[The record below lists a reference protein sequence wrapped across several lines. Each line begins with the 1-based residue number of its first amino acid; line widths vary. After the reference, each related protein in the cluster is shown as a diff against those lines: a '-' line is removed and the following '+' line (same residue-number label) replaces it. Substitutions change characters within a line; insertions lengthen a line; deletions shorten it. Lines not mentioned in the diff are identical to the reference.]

1 MRRRRRAGGWK
12 STVAAVLVAVMLAWL
27 QRNGYLTFDTA
38 RSARPEAA
46 RTAAATGQDFDYYVL
61 SLSWAPQHCAT
72 DGRDDP
78 QQCGSGRRYEFI
90 VHGLWPQYE
99 RGSPENCAG
108 DRRVSEATLAAMRE
122 VMPSDGLIRYQWA
135 KHGVCSGLDEGAYF
149 GQVREASAAIAIP
162 DTFRADTIKV
172 RTSAAAIRDEFL
184 DANSGLRGDMI
195 ALRCDG
201 QYLAE
206 VRVCLNRSL
215 KARRCGSDVR
225 SNCRA
230 GPVIVR
236 PVR

>member
-1 MRRRRRAGGWK
+1 MRRGRRAGGWK
-12 STVAAVLVAVMLAWL
+12 STVAAVLVAVALAWL
-27 QRNGYLTFDTA
+27 QRGGYLTSDTA
-38 RSARPEAA
+38 PSPRPQAA
-46 RTAAATGQDFDYYVL
+46 GTAPEYGKDFDYYVL
-61 SLSWAPQHCAT
+61 SLSWSPQHCAS
-72 DGRDDP
+72 DGRKDP
-78 QQCGSGRRYEFI
+78 QQCGSGRSYGFI

-99 RGSPENCAG
+99 RGPAGNCAG
-108 DRRVSEATLAAMRE
+108 EGRVSAATVAAMRE

-162 DTFRADTIKV
+162 DAFRADSIEV

-184 DANSGLRGDMI
+184 DANSDLRGDMI

-206 VRVCLNRSL
+206 VRVCLDRSL
-215 KARRCGSDVR
+215 KGRRCGSDVR

-230 GPVIVR
+230 GTVIVR